1 MKIIEIYI
9 YTLVITLCIISLF
22 VTLYACKLQ
31 DQVAFYKA
39 RAEVMETAFDR
50 LRKLT
55 PIEDKSNYPFVTNK
69 KEIDP

>member
-1 MKIIEIYI
+1 MNPTKAYL
-9 YTLVITLCIISLF
+9 LVIALCIIGLF

-39 RAEVMETAFDR
+39 RAEVMEIAFDR
-50 LRKLT
+50 LQKLI